1 MRATTKAYK
10 PTTSTTTTTTTT
22 TTEKAGT
29 DNDST
34 DEIDT
39 NEITTEALIIDE
51 ELDTLSAPK
60 PKVKPQQRPVQF
72 NVRKPSKPHHL
83 QKKPLPPPRKVLHH
97 QKPEFR
103 KQQPVLLQKP
113 LNVQPPLP
121 TQVLIGGPKAPQP
134 SQGPFRPAP
143 TPRPLPPPPSANR
156 QQVPPQNFNLK
167 RNVPVSTEAPR
178 INPNPS
184 TTLLTEITQTTSQK
198 PVTTTTTLSQAI
210 QEAVAE
216 ITHNKPAEAEP
227 LNLPNTVLHTIQKN
241 FEQKKNI
248 FEQFVSIDA
257 GDTPFLPAAEV
268 RHSDWRIEQPQGLK
282 TIASPNLAR
291 SASVRP
297 TTTLDPTTERSSLSP
312 SSIVPPS
319 VTESVYPNERN
330 AEGGF
335 KPMIKPLHS
344 PLLE

>member
-1 MRATTKAYK
+1 M
-10 PTTSTTTTTTTT
+10 
-22 TTEKAGT
+22 
-29 DNDST
+29 
-34 DEIDT
+34 
-39 NEITTEALIIDE
+39 IIDE

-60 PKVKPQQRPVQF
+60 PKIKPQPRPGQFNGRKPVKPNHVHK
-72 NVRKPSKPHHL
+72 KPLS
-83 QKKPLPPPRKVLHH
+83 PLPPPHKVLHH
-97 QKPEFR
+97 QKIIQKPEFR

-113 LNVQPPLP
+113 LNVKPPLP
-121 TQVLIGGPKAPQP
+121 TQVLIGGPKAPLP
-134 SQGPFRPAP
+134 PKRPFRPALK
-143 TPRPLPPPPSANR
+143 PRPLPPPPSAKR
-156 QQVPPQNFNLK
+156 QPVPPQNFNLQ

-184 TTLLTEITQTTSQK
+184 TTLLTEITQTTTQK
-198 PVTTTTTLSQAI
+198 PITTTTTISLAI

-248 FEQFVSIDA
+248 FEQFVAIDA
-257 GDTPFLPAAEV
+257 GDTPFLPNAEV

-282 TIASPNLAR
+282 TIPSPDLAV
-291 SASVRP
+291 SGSVRP
-297 TTTLDPTTERSSLSP
+297 SSTTLDPTTERSSLSP

-344 PLLE
+344 PLLQ